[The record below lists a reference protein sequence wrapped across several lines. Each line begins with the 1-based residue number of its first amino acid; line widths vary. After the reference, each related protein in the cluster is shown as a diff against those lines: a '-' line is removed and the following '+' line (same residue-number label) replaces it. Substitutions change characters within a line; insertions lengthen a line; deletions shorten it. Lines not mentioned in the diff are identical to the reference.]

1 MGRTWIPEALRHPRA
16 TMRRQFEKLREL
28 MAGESSQTRDMLD
41 VYRRSLE
48 GHSTRDERKQANA
61 QFVDLLR
68 IAGLGAFFVV
78 VPGSVLIIPIMVKA
92 ASKVGVRLLP
102 DTFETQAP
110 IPTFDDAS
118 GYLQWWTQRQDART
132 EPVTVVIGQTTI
144 ELDPGV
150 FNPCPTETASTE
162 LLLDQLLDVE
172 GRTML
177 DMGCGAGVLGIH
189 TGLADAEA
197 VISVDIDAKAIANT
211 RRNIDTH
218 DLQGVVVAEQGD
230 LFETLG
236 EQRFDLITA
245 NLPIAKSAWPFGCA
259 DVLDRFIEHAPEH
272 LCPGGRAL
280 LVWAS
285 FGDVDAVPPQLDE
298 HGWTRVVTIE
308 RFGQSW
314 WVEQFV
320 SEV

>member
-1 MGRTWIPEALRHPRA
+1 MGRTWIPESIRSPHAA
-16 TMRRQFEKLREL
+16 MRRQFEKLREL

-118 GYLQWWTQRQDART
+118 GYLQWWTQQQDARI
-132 EPVTVVIGQTTI
+132 EPITVVIGQTTI

-150 FNPCPTETASTE
+150 FNPCPAETASTE
-162 LLLDQLLDVE
+162 LLLDQLLDIE

-189 TGLADAEA
+189 AGLAGAEA
-197 VISVDIDAKAIANT
+197 VTLIDIDAKAIANT

-236 EQRFDLITA
+236 EQRFDLIAA
-245 NLPIAKSAWPFGCA
+245 NLPIAEPAWPIEYAGT
-259 DVLDRFIEHAPEH
+259 LGRFIEHAPAH
-272 LCPGGRAL
+272 LSDGGRAVF
-280 LVWAS
+280 VWAS
-285 FGDVDAVPPQLDE
+285 FGDVSAVQPQLNTF
-298 HGWTRVVTIE
+298 GWTRIATIE

-314 WVEQFV
+314 WVDQFEAAV
-320 SEV
+320 